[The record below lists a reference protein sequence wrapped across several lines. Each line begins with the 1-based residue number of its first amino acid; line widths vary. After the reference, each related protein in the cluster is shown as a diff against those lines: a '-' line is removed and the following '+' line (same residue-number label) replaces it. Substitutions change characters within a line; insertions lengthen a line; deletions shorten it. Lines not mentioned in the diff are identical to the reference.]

1 MELLKEIIKAFCF
14 IAVLLSISE
23 FLIPDSGFKKCI
35 RFIIGILFIISVIK
49 PFLSDGVSLNLNL
62 IEEPDL
68 SKLED
73 MQKELTDAIEDDYY
87 SALEDEIKD
96 ALQKSGIKVVSVDI
110 KTQSDEYNNTVI
122 SSVTVKVSDKDDTE
136 TAKEKTEEIIGSKDI
151 EIYVKEK

>member
-73 MQKELTDAIEDDYY
+73 MQKELTDAIGNDYY

-122 SSVTVKVSDKDDTE
+122 SSVTVKVSDKEDTE
-136 TAKEKTEEIIGSKDI
+136 TAKEKAEEIIGSKDI

>member
-73 MQKELTDAIEDDYY
+73 MQKELTDAIGNDYY

>member
-122 SSVTVKVSDKDDTE
+122 SSVTVKVSDKEDTE
-136 TAKEKTEEIIGSKDI
+136 TAKEKTEEIIGLKDI